1 MASLLSHRIYFF
13 FFYGDACW
21 SVGSRHTKLGVVIL
35 RIYLKIEFLFAY
47 LMSSCTL
54 EDSEVCCCAF
64 AFVIAHR
71 TV

>member
-13 FFYGDACW
+13 FSYGDVCW
-21 SVGSRHTKLGVVIL
+21 SVGSRHTKLGVVVL
-35 RIYLKIEFLFAY
+35 CMHLEIEFLFAC

-54 EDSEVCCCAF
+54 QDSEVCCCAF

>member
-1 MASLLSHRIYFF
+1 MASLLSHRMYFF
-13 FFYGDACW
+13 FFYGDVCW
-21 SVGSRHTKLGVVIL
+21 SVGSGHTKHCVVIL
-35 RIYLKIEFLFAY
+35 RMYLEIEFLFAC

-54 EDSEVCCCAF
+54 KDSEVCCCAF